1 MIAYYKDVKR
11 ILILLLIVC
20 VIVGLGI
27 AVYYYFRAQ
36 REEEMLTLYG
46 NVDVREV
53 DIAFRVSGQIKELY
67 YQEGDLVPEGEL
79 MALLDATP
87 YASQVREARSNAKSI
102 GANLSNAETL
112 LKRRQ
117 ELIDSG
123 GVSTESLDDALARRN
138 ALQADFASAKSAL
151 EIAED
156 NFSYTKAYAPTEGIV
171 LTRVREL
178 GSVVNPGDP
187 VYTLSITSP
196 IWVRAYVS
204 EPDLGRI
211 YYGMEADVHTD
222 TEGAPV
228 YKGKIGFISPVA
240 EFTPKTVQTTQLRT
254 DLVYRL
260 RIYIDNPDK
269 LLKQGMPVTVKLD
282 TGWVDRA
289 R

>member
-11 ILILLLIVC
+11 ILILVLIVC

-171 LTRVREL
+171 LTRVREP

>member
-36 REEEMLTLYG
+36 KEEEMLTLYG

-171 LTRVREL
+171 LTRVREP

-282 TGWVDRA
+282 TGWVDCA